1 MGKID
6 VLRLSRPIETS
17 FLPWAIK
24 TRTAFVCNWEV
35 VVLLS
40 ISNGKAVVFWLQ
52 TYDGKIVT
60 QVVQITLLL
69 GNRVDKK
76 EIEGVTFFEVQADD
90 IVGNDIVWNCFCSIY
105 GIFYFC
111 FVVIKMYKRIICI
124 RKGEYESNIKNR
136 IIGRTYY

>member
-1 MGKID
+1 M
-6 VLRLSRPIETS
+6 
-17 FLPWAIK
+17 
-24 TRTAFVCNWEV
+24 

-90 IVGNDIVWNCFCSIY
+90 IVGNDIV
-105 GIFYFC
+105 
-111 FVVIKMYKRIICI
+111 
-124 RKGEYESNIKNR
+124 
-136 IIGRTYY
+136 